1 MMKRVLF
8 ATMLLGVLS
17 ASAMS
22 IHQLRTST
30 YAGATCGQTCDRTTT
45 CLKPCGICFFGV
57 NGTTGVCQPEGPA
70 PAPTK

>member
-1 MMKRVLF
+1 MLKKVLF
-8 ATMLLGVLS
+8 ASMFIGVLS
-17 ASAMS
+17 ASGLS
-22 IHQLRTST
+22 VRQLRTST
-30 YAGATCGQTCDRTTT
+30 HAAATCGQTCDRTTT